1 MAAAGGGGAAACPPR
16 VDILATRDVG
26 AEPCFLLRLTQ
37 HGAAEASYFLK
48 RFSELRA
55 LDGQLRAAAAT
66 RTWASEGAITSVP
79 ALPKQGAFGLRRA
92 LSTVGVGSFSQRQV
106 ETLTAYMEEVL
117 KQIPSIAADPDLQEF
132 FRGIESADV
141 ADMTGDQYDKFISDG
156 EVMKEMLL
164 ELRSGR
170 ASLRAIEGYWRIEGT
185 DALWQVEAS
194 GRACLD
200 GTHRGEDCD
209 VAVSEED
216 GARVISCPT
225 GWRVDLDRSTDQKV
239 RWTLPG
245 HADIVWVR
253 EETSVAQERIRKLLT
268 VRERL
273 KRLGTV
279 TIH

>member
-1 MAAAGGGGAAACPPR
+1 
-16 VDILATRDVG
+16 
-26 AEPCFLLRLTQ
+26 LLRLTQ
-37 HGAAEASYFLK
+37 DGDVAEASYFLK
-48 RFSELRA
+48 RFGELQA
-55 LDGQLRAAAAT
+55 LDEQLRAAAAT

-79 ALPKQGAFGLRRA
+79 AFPKRGAFGLRRA
-92 LSTVGVGSFSQRQV
+92 LSTVGVGSFLQRQV
-106 ETLTAYMEEVL
+106 DTLTAYMEEVL

-132 FRGIESADV
+132 FRGIDV
-141 ADMTGDQYDKFISDG
+141 ADMTEDQYDKFISDG
-156 EVMKEMLL
+156 EVVKEMLL

-185 DALWQVEAS
+185 DTIWHVEAS

-200 GTHRGEDCD
+200 GTHRGEDYD

-253 EETSVAQERIRKLLT
+253 EETSAAQERIRKLLT

-279 TIH
+279 TIN